1 MNWTEKRFCCERS
14 SIQSREGVRG
24 DVVDR
29 FGTIHG
35 AMQLSD
41 RQARILKA
49 VVELHHATGRPVG
62 SKLLVDEGYVDA
74 SSSTVRYEL
83 GRLEQLGLLEH
94 PHTSAGRVP
103 TDTGYRLYVDELMDV
118 PVTRRTEALVVDAPG
133 ARIDEALQETTRRL
147 ADATGLLSVIT
158 APRPS
163 GAVIRHVEVLQ
174 LQPTRV
180 VAVVITA
187 AGDVSRHVVTTRQ
200 PVDPG
205 LVDWAGEYLNE
216 QVAGL
221 AIGDHRMRS
230 RLRHPELAPAEL
242 EMLRML
248 APAFD
253 ELDNGGQELLVGGA
267 SAVGL
272 ARHDDDVQRVL
283 QLVAMLDERRRLLEA
298 LRPIV
303 DRAGLHVQPGHTGA
317 VSIRIGC
324 ENQIPELQRLSVVG
338 AAYGV
343 DARPLG
349 MVGLIGPRSMDYRLA
364 SRLVTAAAGGLSD
377 VAADLYGR

>member
-1 MNWTEKRFCCERS
+1 MS
-14 SIQSREGVRG
+14 GL
-24 DVVDR
+24 
-29 FGTIHG
+29 
-35 AMQLSD
+35 MQLTQ
-41 RQARILKA
+41 RQAQVLKA

-62 SKLLVDEGYVDA
+62 SKLLVEEGYVDA

-103 TDTGYRLYVDELMDV
+103 TDLGWRLYVDHLMDAS
-118 PVTRRTEALVVDAPG
+118 PRRRAAAPLVVEDPG
-133 ARIDEALQETTRRL
+133 ARIDEALRETTRRL
-147 ADATGLLSVIT
+147 ADATGLLAVIT

-174 LQPTRV
+174 LQANRV
-180 VAVVITA
+180 VVVVITA
-187 AGDVSRHVVTTRQ
+187 AGDVARHVVTTPT

-216 QVAGL
+216 RIAGL
-221 AIGDHRMRS
+221 ATGDHRVQA

-242 EMLRML
+242 AMLALL

-253 ELDNGGQELLVGGA
+253 EPEEAGQDLHVGGA
-267 SAVGL
+267 SPDAI
-272 ARHDDDVQRVL
+272 ARHGSDVQRVL

-303 DRAGLHVQPGHTGA
+303 DTTVPALRAAPTRS

-324 ENQIPELQRLSVVG
+324 ENELPELQRLSVVG
-338 AAYGV
+338 AAYGTV
-343 DARPLG
+343 RRPLG
-349 MVGLIGPRSMDYRLA
+349 MVGLIGPRSMDYVLA
-364 SRLVTAAAGGLSD
+364 SRVVHAAAEGLSGLAD
-377 VAADLYGR
+377 DLYGAPTA